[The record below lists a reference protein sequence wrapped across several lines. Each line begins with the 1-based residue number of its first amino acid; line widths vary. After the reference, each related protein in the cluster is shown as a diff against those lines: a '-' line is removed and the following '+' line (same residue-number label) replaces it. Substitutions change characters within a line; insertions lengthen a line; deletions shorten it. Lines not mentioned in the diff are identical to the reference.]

1 MDGARDPFQKNQEIQ
16 VSLKSIVESSERWLT
31 RLRTREF
38 RVRLASSFLT
48 TILVFAAVGIAGLA
62 YLFSQSNLDTII
74 QHPEQSYFLIG
85 ISGLAGL
92 ASGFVR
98 YFLLKRKHESELQE
112 LSSLITEMK
121 KTDGGGEGVTQNAL
135 ALVDK
140 ILTILPAI
148 VRKRHQDSLLF
159 GVVSIILTFF
169 FTSNLAA
176 GIIVGVIVW
185 LYFRNEFRRT
195 YEQEISKLEEQ
206 KRIFEQRKRD
216 FIENL

>member
-1 MDGARDPFQKNQEIQ
+1 MDGARDPSQKNQEIQ

-92 ASGFVR
+92 ASGFAR
-98 YFLLKRKHESELQE
+98 YFLLKRKHEAELQE

>member
-1 MDGARDPFQKNQEIQ
+1 MDNARDPSQKNQEIQ

-98 YFLLKRKHESELQE
+98 YFLLKRKHEAELQE

-135 ALVDK
+135 TLVDK